1 MPATAQLLNN
11 VYPSLLTARGH
22 GGAPHAAQGQPHGRG
37 AGFRRLPTDLEGG
50 VVECRATASLSG
62 VGRNTPRLS
71 PATGDA
77 GGRAALPPLHA
88 RQQNNIG
95 SIGRRMD
102 SPAAAPPSPREDGAT
117 ATPPRRS
124 PPRVSA
130 PPLRHRRDRPEYHH
144 PAALLSPHGAYAAA
158 PVSRFLQR
166 FECRFCCLRVAA
178 ACTRALARA
187 RPILFFRVPPRF
199 ATLLNSAAMK
209 QFISSS

>member
-1 MPATAQLLNN
+1 MAEHRTQHKGSPPGPRAPAFDG
-11 VYPSLLTARGH
+11 Y
-22 GGAPHAAQGQPHGRG
+22 
-37 AGFRRLPTDLEGG
+37 GFRRGR
-50 VVECRATASLSG
+50 CRMSRHGLAQRPQRGTRRAF
-62 VGRNTPRLS
+62 RKRP
-71 PATGDA
+71 GDA
-77 GGRAALPPLHA
+77 GGPPALHPLHA

-199 ATLLNSAAMK
+199 ATLLNSAATK
-209 QFISSS
+209 QFIS

>member
-1 MPATAQLLNN
+1 MKRPTSRRERGRCCRVLRPWRARGAVPATAQLLNN

-102 SPAAAPPSPREDGAT
+102 SPAAAPPSPREGGAA

-130 PPLRHRRDRPEYHH
+130 PPLRHRCDRPSPPCCFAVVPWCLRCYSDL
-144 PAALLSPHGAYAAA
+144 PLFAAL
-158 PVSRFLQR
+158 
-166 FECRFCCLRVAA
+166 
-178 ACTRALARA
+178 
-187 RPILFFRVPPRF
+187 
-199 ATLLNSAAMK
+199 
-209 QFISSS
+209 

>member
-1 MPATAQLLNN
+1 MTCARSCAGDSTASQQCLPII
-11 VYPSLLTARGH
+11 VDRARPWRSTARSTRQ
-22 GGAPHAAQGQPHGRG
+22 PPAAEG

-102 SPAAAPPSPREDGAT
+102 SPAAVPPSPREDGAT

-130 PPLRHRRDRPEYHH
+130 PPLRHRCDRPSPPCCFAVVPWCLRCYSDL
-144 PAALLSPHGAYAAA
+144 PLFAAL
-158 PVSRFLQR
+158 
-166 FECRFCCLRVAA
+166 
-178 ACTRALARA
+178 
-187 RPILFFRVPPRF
+187 
-199 ATLLNSAAMK
+199 
-209 QFISSS
+209 

>member
-1 MPATAQLLNN
+1 LSP
-11 VYPSLLTARGH
+11 
-22 GGAPHAAQGQPHGRG
+22 GAPREREQTPRPIALSCSRGYVECAEKPAAAEG

-50 VVECRATASLSG
+50 VVESRHGLAQRRRKGTRRAF
-62 VGRNTPRLS
+62 RKRP
-71 PATGDA
+71 GDA
-77 GGRAALPPLHA
+77 GGRAALHPLHA

-102 SPAAAPPSPREDGAT
+102 SPAAVPPSPREDGAT

-130 PPLRHRRDRPEYHH
+130 PPLRHRRDHPEYHH

-199 ATLLNSAAMK
+199 ATLPNSAAMK
-209 QFISSS
+209 QFIS

>member
-1 MPATAQLLNN
+1 MAEHRTQHKGSP
-11 VYPSLLTARGH
+11 RG
-22 GGAPHAAQGQPHGRG
+22 REG
-37 AGFRRLPTDLEGG
+37 AGFQ
-50 VVECRATASLSG
+50 TASG
-62 VGRNTPRLS
+62 GFRRGRCRMSRHGLAQRRRKGTRRAFRQRP
-71 PATGDA
+71 GDA
-77 GGRAALPPLHA
+77 GGRAALHPLHA

-199 ATLLNSAAMK
+199 ATLLNSAAIK
-209 QFISSS
+209 QFIS

>member
-1 MPATAQLLNN
+1 MRG
-11 VYPSLLTARGH
+11 ARS
-22 GGAPHAAQGQPHGRG
+22 AAQGQPPAAEG

-50 VVECRATASLSG
+50 VVESRHGLAQRRRKGTRRAF
-62 VGRNTPRLS
+62 RKRP
-71 PATGDA
+71 GDA
-77 GGRAALPPLHA
+77 GGRAALHPLHA

-102 SPAAAPPSPREDGAT
+102 SPAAVPPSPREDGAT

-199 ATLLNSAAMK
+199 ATLPNSAAMK
-209 QFISSS
+209 QFIS

>member
-1 MPATAQLLNN
+1 MSRHGLAQR
-11 VYPSLLTARGH
+11 PQRGTRR
-22 GGAPHAAQGQPHGRG
+22 A
-37 AGFRRLPTDLEGG
+37 FRKRP
-50 VVECRATASLSG
+50 
-62 VGRNTPRLS
+62 
-71 PATGDA
+71 GDA
-77 GGRAALPPLHA
+77 GGPPALHPLHA

-130 PPLRHRRDRPEYHH
+130 PPLRHRRDHPEYHH

-199 ATLLNSAAMK
+199 ATFASRPPRRAPRLELHKVTPK
-209 QFISSS
+209 QLCQRKSFSDVVVTSVVAIDCTA

>member
-1 MPATAQLLNN
+1 MTE
-11 VYPSLLTARGH
+11 
-22 GGAPHAAQGQPHGRG
+22 HAAQHTRAAPGGRG
-37 AGFRRLPTDLEGG
+37 RRLS
-50 VVECRATASLSG
+50 TASDG
-62 VGRNTPRLS
+62 FGRGRCRMSRHGLAQRRRKGTRRAFRKRP
-71 PATGDA
+71 GDA
-77 GGRAALPPLHA
+77 GGRAALHPLHA

-102 SPAAAPPSPREDGAT
+102 SPAAVPPSPREDGAT

-130 PPLRHRRDRPEYHH
+130 PPLRHRRDHPEYHH

-209 QFISSS
+209 QFIS

>member
-1 MPATAQLLNN
+1 MAEHRTQHKGSP
-11 VYPSLLTARGH
+11 RG
-22 GGAPHAAQGQPHGRG
+22 REG
-37 AGFRRLPTDLEGG
+37 AGFQ
-50 VVECRATASLSG
+50 TASG
-62 VGRNTPRLS
+62 GFRRGRCRMSRHGLAQRPQRGTRRAFRKRP
-71 PATGDA
+71 GDA
-77 GGRAALPPLHA
+77 GGPPALHPLHA

-102 SPAAAPPSPREDGAT
+102 SPAAVPPSPREDGAT

-130 PPLRHRRDRPEYHH
+130 PPLRHRCDRPS
-144 PAALLSPHGAYAAA
+144 PPCCFAVVPWLLSSHGAYAAT
-158 PVSRFLQR
+158 PISRFLQR

-199 ATLLNSAAMK
+199 AALLNSAATK
-209 QFISSS
+209 QFIS